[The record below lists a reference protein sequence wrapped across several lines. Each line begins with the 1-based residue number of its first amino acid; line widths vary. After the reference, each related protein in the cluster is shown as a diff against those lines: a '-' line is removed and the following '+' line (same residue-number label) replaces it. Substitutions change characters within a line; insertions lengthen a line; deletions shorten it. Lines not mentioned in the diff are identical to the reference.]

1 VRETV
6 ARIALRPMSAEI
18 VAAAVRLPSSFPKD
32 PSDRVI
38 TSTAMI
44 EGMELVT
51 ADAEIRRAKVVST
64 IW

>member
-1 VRETV
+1 
-6 ARIALRPMSAEI
+6 
-18 VAAAVRLPSSFPKD
+18 
-32 PSDRVI
+32 VI